1 LDFWC
6 NFKVI
11 KMKAKQILIF
21 KSSVRTKEKKTF
33 LMQLLKLH
41 LPQIQSATLDLDDED
56 AIFRV
61 ETEECSVDLL
71 TTLLHRHGIK
81 VDFLDR
87 FVLA

>member
-1 LDFWC
+1 
-6 NFKVI
+6 
-11 KMKAKQILIF
+11 MKAKQVLIF
-21 KSSVRTKEKKTF
+21 KSSVRTKEKKSF
-33 LMQLLKLH
+33 LMQLLKVQ

-71 TTLLHRHGIK
+71 TALLHKHGIK

-87 FVLA
+87 FIKG

>member
-1 LDFWC
+1 
-6 NFKVI
+6 
-11 KMKAKQILIF
+11 MKAKQILIF

>member
-1 LDFWC
+1 
-6 NFKVI
+6 
-11 KMKAKQILIF
+11 MKAKQILIF

-87 FVLA
+87 FVLT

>member
-1 LDFWC
+1 
-6 NFKVI
+6 
-11 KMKAKQILIF
+11 MKAKQILIF

-41 LPQIQSATLDLDDED
+41 LPQVQSATLDLDDED

-71 TTLLHRHGIK
+71 TALLHKHGIK